1 MHGQLWEAVRAD
13 YEGHANASIE
23 VVTSGSTNVAGRVR
37 LADNIVH
44 ERGPA
49 LIIYENGKIPHMLR
63 REGLPEDVVVM
74 TSRYFLRL
82 SQERGLLADAEAT
95 WTRIA
100 EFDTR
105 SNPQAEAT
113 LIQRSI

>member
-1 MHGQLWEAVRAD
+1 LIHGELAVTR
-13 YEGHANASIE
+13 
-23 VVTSGSTNVAGRVR
+23 
-37 LADNIVH
+37 
-44 ERGPA
+44 
-49 LIIYENGKIPHMLR
+49 
-63 REGLPEDVVVM
+63 
-74 TSRYFLRL
+74 SRYFLRL

-100 EFDTR
+100 ELDTR